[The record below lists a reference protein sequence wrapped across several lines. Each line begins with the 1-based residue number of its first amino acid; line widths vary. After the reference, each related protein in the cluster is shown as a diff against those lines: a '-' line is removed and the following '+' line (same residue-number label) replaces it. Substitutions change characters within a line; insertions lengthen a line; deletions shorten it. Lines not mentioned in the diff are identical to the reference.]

1 MSISA
6 LNAGYSGLQAFQRAL
21 DTSGHNVANSL
32 TNGFTPQQVALQE
45 GTSGGVAAVVTGGG
59 NNASASSAEPSGTD
73 LQNELVNSLQ
83 YKEGFEFSAKVVKT
97 SDEVFATLL
106 SLKA

>member
-6 LNAGYSGLQAFQRAL
+6 LNAGYSGLQAFQRGL
-21 DTSGHNVANSL
+21 DTSGHNIANSL
-32 TNGFTPQQVALQE
+32 TDGFNPQQVALQE
-45 GTSGGVAAVVTGGG
+45 GTSGGVAAVVNGGS
-59 NNASASSAEPSGTD
+59 NASASSTEPSGTD
-73 LQNELVNSLQ
+73 LQNELVKSLQ